1 MRPGG
6 PDDPD
11 LDREGP
17 SRKATL
23 AAVVV
28 LVLLG
33 LAGTWLA
40 TTLRHQGRIE
50 DCVLARRANCNAL
63 VE

>member
-1 MRPGG
+1 MRPDG
-6 PDDPD
+6 PEDHDP
-11 LDREGP
+11 DREGP
-17 SRKATL
+17 SRNATL
-23 AAVVV
+23 AAVVL

-33 LAGTWLA
+33 LAGYWLA
-40 TTLRHQGRIE
+40 TVLRQQGRIE